1 MSNLGDVLA
10 GRTWFRVLVTGSRTW
25 TDQAAI
31 FAALDGVL
39 REHQMV
45 TVVHGACREGADA
58 IAREWVINS
67 GHWEWVNAS
76 SHSRPGMVQAEPH
89 PADWKTHGKAAG
101 FIRNAEMV
109 AAGAD
114 RCLAFILPCADPRC
128 HRTQP
133 HGSHGATHCAD
144 HADRAGIEV
153 HRKWRQVAELEVPD
167 QDTSRG
173 GRVAPG

>member
-45 TVVHGACREGADA
+45 TVVHGACREGADLMA
-58 IAREWVINS
+58 QEWVIRNS
-67 GHWEWVNAS
+67 HNCA
-76 SHSRPGMVQAEPH
+76 GMIQAEPH
-89 PADWKTHGKAAG
+89 PADWKTHGKSAG

-109 AAGAD
+109 AAGAHC
-114 RCLAFILPCADPRC
+114 CLAFILPCADPQC